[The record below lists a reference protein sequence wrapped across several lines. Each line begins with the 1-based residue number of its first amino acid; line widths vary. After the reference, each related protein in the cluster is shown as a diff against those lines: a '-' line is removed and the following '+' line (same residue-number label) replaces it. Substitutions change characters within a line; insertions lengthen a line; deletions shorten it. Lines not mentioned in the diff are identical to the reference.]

1 MNESLTT
8 PGTLLMGKYRI
19 EKVLG
24 QGAMG
29 VVVAATHLGFGTQV
43 AMKFMLPARGSDAER
58 HERFLQE
65 ARIAARLTS
74 AHAGKVLDVGR
85 MEGSGTPYLVMEYLQ
100 GRDLDALLEEDGV
113 LPFSEA
119 VGYILQVCEA
129 IAEAHRAGIVH
140 RDLKPANLFLSRFA
154 DGSPCVKV
162 LDFGVSKLTEPGVN
176 LTHETAVLGSPLY
189 MSPEQM
195 EASKDVDGRSDVW
208 ALGIVLFQLV
218 AGITPFHGEGIQ
230 QVCARVFFGE
240 PAPLSTFRIGAPPG
254 FEAVLLRC
262 FEKHREQRWQN
273 VAELAAALVPFAPL
287 RFIVHAER
295 AAAILG
301 LNYAPAKATDLLP
314 VSPVASLAPR
324 LSPEAPELASPWAP
338 ALSEARGTLESAA
351 KPDAAPL
358 RDSSQRRLLTRLGL
372 GVSALVLLVGG
383 AAVAWAVVKSAPAPA
398 LAETATTATDAPQPS
413 SQATVAPSSPAAAAS
428 SLPDAPSASAPQRP
442 ASPPHLPAHPK
453 ASAGPPKK
461 DVLDR

>member
-1 MNESLTT
+1 MNENLTT

-29 VVVAATHLGFGTQV
+29 VVVAATHLGFGTRV
-43 AMKFMLPARGSDAER
+43 AMKFMLPGKGTSPER
-58 HERFLQE
+58 QQRFLQE

-74 AHAGKVLDVGR
+74 AHAGKVLDVGT
-85 MEGSGTPYLVMEYLQ
+85 MEGTGTPYLVMEYLE
-100 GRDLDALLEEDGV
+100 GKDLDALLDEGGV
-113 LPFSEA
+113 LPFAEA

-129 IAEAHRAGIVH
+129 VAEAHRAGIVH
-140 RDLKPANLFLSRFA
+140 RDLKPANLFLTRFA
-154 DGSPCVKV
+154 DGSPCIKV
-162 LDFGVSKLTEPGVN
+162 LDFGVSKLTEAGVN
-176 LTHETAVLGSPLY
+176 LTHATAVLGSPLY

-218 AGITPFHGEGIQ
+218 AGLTPFHGEGIQ

-240 PAPLSTFRIGAPPG
+240 PAPLSTFRIGAPQG

-262 FEKHREQRWQN
+262 FEKHREQRWQS

-301 LNYAPAKATDLLP
+301 VDYAPPQATDLLP
-314 VSPVASLAPR
+314 VSPLASLSPR
-324 LSPEAPELASPWAP
+324 SPPETPDTSSPWAP
-338 ALSEARGTLESAA
+338 ASSEVPGTLESAA
-351 KPDAAPL
+351 TPAPAPRRSGSTRRPLAA
-358 RDSSQRRLLTRLGL
+358 LGL
-372 GVSALVLLVGG
+372 GAAGLLLLVGG
-383 AAVAWAVVKSAPAPA
+383 GAIARAVVAAPPAP
-398 LAETATTATDAPQPS
+398 LVAETAT
-413 SQATVAPSSPAAAAS
+413 
-428 SLPDAPSASAPQRP
+428 LAPSAS
-442 ASPPHLPAHPK
+442 LPALEPTVTPTAAPSAAVGAPSASVVVPRAPSSSPRPVSPRPK
-453 ASAGPPKK
+453 TSAVPPKK